1 MTIHCAGKSDTNKVN
16 RKTIFLPMNATSV
29 KSHVN
34 FLFSEKNSILFLD
47 SPRSTIAV
55 ITQLLVS
62 HVQLFVVPWACS
74 PPGSSTHRIFQVR
87 ILKWGA
93 IPFSRESFQPKDQT
107 QSPTAGRFS
116 MVSDTMGAHYQRDNC
131 KEPTLLHFPIR
142 KKSTKFMNFAGFIT
156 KLLCILAPSLPLQ

>member
-47 SPRSTIAV
+47 SPRRTIAV
-55 ITQLLVS
+55 ITKLLVS
-62 HVQLFVVPWACS
+62 HVQLFAVPWTCS

-107 QSPTAGRFS
+107 RSPTLQADS
-116 MVSDTMGAHYQRDNC
+116 PWSETPWEPII
-131 KEPTLLHFPIR
+131 KEVIAKSPHSCIFPYI
-142 KKSTKFMNFAGFIT
+142 KKALNS
-156 KLLCILAPSLPLQ
+156 

>member
-34 FLFSEKNSILFLD
+34 FLFSKKNSILFLD

-74 PPGSSTHRIFQVR
+74 PPGSSTRRIFQVR

-116 MVSDTMGAHYQRDNC
+116 RSQTPWEPII
-131 KEPTLLHFPIR
+131 KEIIAKSPHSCIFPYV
-142 KKSTKFMNFAGFIT
+142 KKALNS
-156 KLLCILAPSLPLQ
+156 